1 MYQIQIKN
9 LTKIIKGK
17 TVLDNINCSL
27 EAGKI
32 YGMFGRNGSGKT
44 MLLRVLSGLVFPT
57 EGQILYNNKI
67 LHKDMDFP
75 ENMGIIIENM
85 ELYPQFDA
93 FTNLKLLAKINNRVD
108 RKAIMASLE
117 RVGLEPD
124 SKKKAGTFS
133 LGMKQKLSI
142 AQAIF
147 EKPDVLL
154 LDEPTNGL
162 DEESVK
168 RVRNILL
175 EEKERGCLILLASHN
190 KEDLMTLSDV
200 YLEMKDGRIKM
211 DDFDTLS
218 IGKKKCHNK
227 IRRN

>member
-17 TVLDNINCSL
+17 IILDHINCSL

-44 MLLRVLSGLVFPT
+44 MFLRVLSGLVFPT

-67 LHKDMDFP
+67 LHQDMDFP
-75 ENMGIIIENM
+75 DNIGIIIENM

-93 FTNLKLLAKINNRVD
+93 FTNLKLLAEINNRVD
-108 RKAIMASLE
+108 GKEIMASLE

-124 SKKKAGTFS
+124 SKKRAGTFS

-175 EEKERGCLILLASHN
+175 EEKKRGCLILLASHN
-190 KEDLMTLSDV
+190 KEDIITLSDV
-200 YLEMKDGRIKM
+200 LIEMKNGRITMKGVVSSN
-211 DDFDTLS
+211 L
-218 IGKKKCHNK
+218 
-227 IRRN
+227 

>member
-17 TVLDNINCSL
+17 IILDHINCSL

-44 MLLRVLSGLVFPT
+44 MFLRVLSGLVFPT

-67 LHKDMDFP
+67 LHQDMDFP
-75 ENMGIIIENM
+75 DNIGIIIENM

-93 FTNLKLLAKINNRVD
+93 FTNLKLLAEINNRVD
-108 RKAIMASLE
+108 GKEIMASLE

-124 SKKKAGTFS
+124 SKKRAGTFS

-175 EEKERGCLILLASHN
+175 EEKKRGCLILLASHN
-190 KEDLMTLSDV
+190 KEDIIKLSDV
-200 YLEMKDGRIKM
+200 LIEMKNGRITMKGM
-211 DDFDTLS
+211 EESL
-218 IGKKKCHNK
+218 
-227 IRRN
+227 

>member
-17 TVLDNINCSL
+17 IILDHINCSL

-44 MLLRVLSGLVFPT
+44 MFLRVLSGLVFPT

-67 LHKDMDFP
+67 LHQDMDFP
-75 ENMGIIIENM
+75 DNIGIIIENM

-93 FTNLKLLAKINNRVD
+93 FTNLKLLAEINNRVD
-108 RKAIMASLE
+108 GKEIMASLE

-124 SKKKAGTFS
+124 SKKRAGTFS

-175 EEKERGCLILLASHN
+175 EEKKRGCLILLASHN
-190 KEDLMTLSDV
+190 KEDIITLSDV
-200 YLEMKDGRIKM
+200 LIEMKNGRITMKGM
-211 DDFDTLS
+211 EESL
-218 IGKKKCHNK
+218 
-227 IRRN
+227 